1 MYKTNKLINSLTIK
15 NNVEIFLDTANI
27 NEISHIL
34 RWGVID
40 GVTTNQKIFLNEKGT
55 DFKTRAKEI
64 CELLGK
70 KPVSIESNGSTLK
83 EILDDARLYT
93 KISDN
98 VIAKVPMTK
107 DGIGLEAVSILSKEG
122 IKTNVTVMMNF
133 NQLMLATKA
142 GATYVSLFYN
152 RAKDAGEDAIST
164 IKNITNWINSNH
176 YKTKLIV
183 GSIRKP
189 DDVADASNAGAH
201 VITIPYKIMTSMPF
215 HQKTEETIEEFDKA
229 WKEFL
234 IQQKSP

>member
-1 MYKTNKLINSLTIK
+1 M
-15 NNVEIFLDTANI
+15 EIFLDTASV

-55 DFKTRAKEI
+55 DFKTRIKEI
-64 CELLGK
+64 CELVK
-70 KPVSIESNGSTLK
+70 NMPVSVESNGSSLK
-83 EILDDARLYT
+83 EILEDARTFT
-93 KISDN
+93 KIADN
-98 VIAKVPMTK
+98 VVAKIPMTK
-107 DGIGLEAVSILSKEG
+107 NGIGLEALSILSKEG

-152 RAKDAGEDAIST
+152 RAKDAGEDAIA
-164 IKNITNWINSNH
+164 IVKNITSWINSNH
-176 YKTKLIV
+176 YKTNLIV

-189 DDVADASNAGAH
+189 EDVADAASAGAH
-201 VITIPYKIMTSMPF
+201 IITIPYKIMTAMPF

-234 IQQKSP
+234 IQQKTN